1 MRRSA
6 SAGSRTI
13 SAHRQGSSQSQACAA
28 CLAWGRTLPT
38 AGATRLCAQPASH
51 KGIKRGAVAA
61 LAKSSKGRPRLRRRW
76 ISASPNLTH
85 YMDCSCHNNTPPRE
99 GAQFGLKNANV
110 PAAKHFCPP
119 LNFGRRY
126 LNGRRLARFDRAS
139 LPEQSAFGLRQLS
152 PACPLGTTPGK
163 MARQRPTKPA
173 RAPKRAG
180 HGPRVFA
187 RPMAAKPAAG
197 DRTKV
202 SSAFKTLRPR

>member
-13 SAHRQGSSQSQACAA
+13 SARRQGSSQSQACAA

-38 AGATRLCAQPASH
+38 AQATRLCAQPASH
-51 KGIKRGAVAA
+51 KGIKHGAVAA

-85 YMDCSCHNNTPPRE
+85 YMDCSGDNNTPLRE

-119 LNFGRRY
+119 LYFRRRF

-139 LPEQSAFGLRQLS
+139 LAERALRLA
-152 PACPLGTTPGK
+152 PVEPCLPPWDK
-163 MARQRPTKPA
+163 NRP
-173 RAPKRAG
+173 APKRAG
-180 HGPRVFA
+180 QCHYFCAIYGG
-187 RPMAAKPAAG
+187 AALC
-197 DRTKV
+197 R
-202 SSAFKTLRPR
+202 